1 MPVTTV
7 PRFEDPAFSVDV
19 ADPGTA
25 PIWGAAPMLNFDGP
39 GGQIL
44 VFNNANEFVLANP
57 AMTLEQLIV
66 KSLIT
71 ERLTYAAYDRNFGS
85 DFWVIIGR
93 NLSDLAIQSI
103 SETYVRE
110 ALAPIDLI
118 RAIDQ
123 FTAFVRG
130 DQLYITFRVVSVSGH
145 EKEFSFARTI
155 R

>member
-1 MPVTTV
+1 MPVNVV
-7 PRFEDPAFSVDV
+7 PRFEDPAFVIDV
-19 ADPGTA
+19 TDPGA
-25 PIWGAAPMLNFDGP
+25 QPVWGAAPLITFDAP
-39 GGQIL
+39 GGQMF
-44 VFNNANEFVLANP
+44 VFNNANEFVFANP

-93 NLSDLAIQSI
+93 NLSDLAISSI

-123 FTAFVRG
+123 FYAVVRG
-130 DQLYITFRVVSVSGH
+130 DTLYITFRVVTISGH